1 MKLSISNATRF
12 KKMPR
17 NQILALMLQ
26 TPNVQMLDNHSEQ
39 ETKIFGVALFTTKL
53 GAAF

>member
-26 TPNVQMLDNHSEQ
+26 IVQRRQQRLFE
-39 ETKIFGVALFTTKL
+39 VALLTTKL
-53 GAAF
+53 GGAF